1 MLAHPLQDAVFALEL
16 RACLLIAIPQP
27 ALTHALEYAATP
39 RVDSTR
45 GRLPTVAN
53 NVANRPED
61 ETVVHRCD
69 TQK

>member
-1 MLAHPLQDAVFALEL
+1 MLAHPLRDAVFVRKLHE
-16 RACLLIAIPQP
+16 RLLIAIPQP